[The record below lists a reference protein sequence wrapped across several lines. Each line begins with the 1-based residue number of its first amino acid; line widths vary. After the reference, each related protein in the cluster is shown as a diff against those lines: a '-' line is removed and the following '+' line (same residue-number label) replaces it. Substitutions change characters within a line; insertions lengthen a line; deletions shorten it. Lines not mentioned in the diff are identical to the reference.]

1 MKRQHYFYG
10 LLALLLCLFAYLT
23 RSYTKTLETEKIDL
37 KTKLER
43 ITTDYNKQ
51 KELNIK
57 LSLEINKLKETNIDI
72 IDIKNKDGSSKKITK
87 IRNKQLDNTKQNTDI
102 KLEDKEQ
109 IKKEEVKQVVEKKE
123 ERKKETIK
131 KSNWVLPLTIIG
143 GIALCIGTGICVF

>member
-10 LLALLLCLFAYLT
+10 LLALILCVFAYLT

-57 LSLEINKLKETNIDI
+57 LSLKETNNDI
-72 IDIKNKDGSSKKITK
+72 IDIKNKDNSSKKITK

-102 KLEDKEQ
+102 KQKDKEQ